1 MKRLLQTASLCLM
14 GATSTAH
21 ALEDDYGYGAGT
33 GYAAQTLDERVAR
46 LEKKISGQG
55 MVEMVTRLDRMQSEI
70 SKLHG
75 KMEEL
80 QHHIDNLQ
88 KQQQTMVSDMEQRLS
103 QGQAGGSAVGSDV
116 TADGSME
123 PASHTTSTATAAAA
137 ASSTAAEGGDAARQA
152 AYQKG
157 FALLKDGK
165 YDESIKEFKA
175 FIQKYPKGEY
185 ADTSLYWLG
194 EAQYVNRDFAGARDT
209 FHKLMKDFPQNSKV
223 ADAQLKL
230 GYIEYDLGDMTKA
243 RDALNEVVKRYP
255 GSNAARLAEK
265 RLEKIKTEKH

>member
-1 MKRLLQTASLCLM
+1 MKRLLQTASLCFL
-14 GATSTAH
+14 GAASTAH

-103 QGQAGGSAVGSDV
+103 QGQGSTGAASGDM
-116 TADGSME
+116 TADGSAE
-123 PASHTTSTATAAAA
+123 PASHPAATASS
-137 ASSTAAEGGDAARQA
+137 ASSPVVAEGGDAARQA

-185 ADTSLYWLG
+185 ADASLYWLG

-209 FHKLMKDFPQNSKV
+209 FHKLMKDFPQNGKV

-243 RDALNEVVKRYP
+243 RDALNEVVRRYP